1 MTEKTGV
8 VGVPAEPTEQ
18 VLNALFE
25 IANDIH
31 GEIDKQTYDEKR
43 AAEWDLPE
51 DHAFGVR
58 ITQAQDHA
66 LNKAILLVEKHRA
79 ALAAPP
85 SPLPAPVEPTA
96 VKQVLEWYRDEVLAL
111 SIHTANRN
119 TSAVMAGM
127 HVLTLDAGNRAITA
141 LCHPALNPKRPVE
154 GKSP

>member
-1 MTEKTGV
+1 MTGKTGV

-51 DHAFGVR
+51 DHAFDVR

-85 SPLPAPVEPTA
+85 SPLPAPSNQLSVNSGYLDPSSNSVIRKDEITDLIPAPAEPLIIDDDEPDA
-96 VKQVLEWYRDEVLAL
+96 WLRGYRHGWNSALA
-111 SIHTANRN
+111 
-119 TSAVMAGM
+119 
-127 HVLTLDAGNRAITA
+127 
-141 LCHPALNPKRPVE
+141 ALNTKRPA
-154 GKSP
+154 P